1 VPHRRRFVVQR
12 LSTASRESRRWEP
25 RAKEADA
32 LDFKVIKPPVA
43 KPRPEKQSKPSAPA
57 EHRVLPM
64 ELRIGDRLTDE
75 TGVWEVI
82 GRPYTS
88 PNGKIVHARVQRV
101 GQFSGTVLFAWGAHE
116 RVTVKRASA
125 EED

>member
-1 VPHRRRFVVQR
+1 M
-12 LSTASRESRRWEP
+12 
-25 RAKEADA
+25 AKP
-32 LDFKVIKPPVA
+32 KPKPPRNADEPTPV
-43 KPRPEKQSKPSAPA
+43 
-57 EHRVLPM
+57 RVLPM

-88 PNGKIVHARVQRV
+88 PNGKTVHARVQRV

-125 EED
+125 EDD

>member
-1 VPHRRRFVVQR
+1 
-12 LSTASRESRRWEP
+12 
-25 RAKEADA
+25 
-32 LDFKVIKPPVA
+32 
-43 KPRPEKQSKPSAPA
+43 
-57 EHRVLPM
+57 
-64 ELRIGDRLTDE
+64 
-75 TGVWEVI
+75 VI

-88 PNGKIVHARVQRV
+88 PNGKTVHARVQRV